1 MSRCTMQLDTDAHVR
16 HQRRGGA
23 LLVALAL
30 LALGAALL
38 AGTSAAARAAARA
51 ESSRE
56 AQVLA
61 AAEVRVALAEF
72 MTGWS
77 GVHDALPV
85 GFDMIDTVGP
95 RQRGFGGAM
104 VQTRMRLLRLPG
116 ARFVLAA
123 DCQVGPDDAPQARR
137 RAYLLLERRLQID
150 STAPILPPVAITR
163 WGLADLY

>member
-1 MSRCTMQLDTDAHVR
+1 MPLDTESVASRRR
-16 HQRRGGA
+16 HGGA

-38 AGTSAAARAAARA
+38 VGTSSAARSAARA

-61 AAEVRVALAEF
+61 GAEVRVALAEF

-77 GVHDALPV
+77 GVHDALSV
-85 GFDMIDTVGP
+85 GAEVVDTVGP
-95 RQRGFGGAM
+95 RQRGFGGAI
-104 VQTRMRLLRLPG
+104 VRTRVRLVRLT
-116 ARFVLAA
+116 ATRFVLAA
-123 DCQVGPDDAPQARR
+123 DCQVGPDDAVQARR
-137 RAYLLLERRLQID
+137 RAYLLVERALQID
-150 STAPILPPVAITR
+150 SIAPILPPVPITR

>member
-1 MSRCTMQLDTDAHVR
+1 MLLDTDSLVATP
-16 HQRRGGA
+16 RRGGA

-38 AGTSAAARAAARA
+38 VGTSSSARAAARA

-77 GVHDALPV
+77 GVHDALSV
-85 GFDMIDTVGP
+85 GAAVVDTVGP
-95 RQRGFGGAM
+95 RQRGFSGAI
-104 VQTRMRLLRLPG
+104 VQTRVRLVRLT
-116 ARFVLAA
+116 ALRFVLAA
-123 DCQVGPDDAPQARR
+123 DCQVGPDDAVMARR
-137 RAYLLLERRLQID
+137 RAYLLVERALQID
-150 STAPILPPVAITR
+150 STAPILPPVPIAR
-163 WGLADLY
+163 WSIADLY

>member
-56 AQVLA
+56 AQVL
-61 AAEVRVALAEF
+61 
-72 MTGWS
+72 
-77 GVHDALPV
+77 
-85 GFDMIDTVGP
+85 
-95 RQRGFGGAM
+95 
-104 VQTRMRLLRLPG
+104 RLPKY
-116 ARFVLAA
+116 AS
-123 DCQVGPDDAPQARR
+123 P
-137 RAYLLLERRLQID
+137 
-150 STAPILPPVAITR
+150 
-163 WGLADLY
+163 

>member
-1 MSRCTMQLDTDAHVR
+1 MLRCTMQLATEVSM
-16 HQRRGGA
+16 RRRRQGGA

-38 AGTSAAARAAARA
+38 AGTSAAARSSARA

-61 AAEVRVALAEF
+61 GAEVRVALAEF

-77 GVHDALPV
+77 GAHDALSV
-85 GFDMIDTVGP
+85 GSELIDTVGP
-95 RQRGFGGAM
+95 RQRGFGGAI
-104 VQTRMRLLRLPG
+104 VQTRVRLRRLTT

-123 DCQVGPDDAPQARR
+123 DCQVGPDDAVQARR
-137 RAYLLLERRLQID
+137 RAYLLLERGLQID
-150 STAPILPPVAITR
+150 STAPILPPVPITR

>member
-1 MSRCTMQLDTDAHVR
+1 MWLRTESGVR
-16 HQRRGGA
+16 REGGA

-38 AGTSAAARAAARA
+38 AGSSSAARAAARA

-72 MTGWS
+72 LTGW
-77 GVHDALPV
+77 GGIQDALTV
-85 GFDMIDTVGP
+85 GSEMVDTVGP
-95 RQRGFGGAM
+95 RHRGFGGAL
-104 VQTRMRLLRLPG
+104 VQTRVRLLRLTG
-116 ARFVLAA
+116 SRFVLAA
-123 DCQVGPDDAPQARR
+123 DCQVGPDDAVQARR
-137 RAYLLLERRLQID
+137 RAYLLLERALQID
-150 STAPILPPVAITR
+150 STAPILIPAPITR